1 MMNKISIICV
11 TRNDEYGAYQDLRTK
26 VFFNG
31 LNQIKNKQNYELIL
45 VDWNPP
51 NDRLPFYEQYKD
63 LFPKNIDTKIITVPS
78 ETHNNIV
85 GSKLFKLFEYYG
97 KNVGARHSSGN
108 YLIFTNP
115 DNFFFPELWSH
126 IEDNICENIF
136 MRLCRYDVRLPYVGN
151 IDVDVI
157 DGRSLIEN
165 PLHFYSTP
173 SHNLTLPKDYL
184 SLDKGFYWDINHEGA
199 SGDFLGVSK
208 SNFQKVK
215 GYVEHYTYGLFDG
228 LILKD
233 FVKLGLKQFILPT
246 VSIHI
251 DHSREGVVGRMSTQ
265 VSDAHVK
272 DDSWGLLGNDKISV
286 TEL

>member
-1 MMNKISIICV
+1 MTKISIICV
-11 TRNDEYGAYQDLRTK
+11 TRNDEYGMHQDLRTR
-26 VFFNG
+26 VFLNG
-31 LNQIKNKQNYELIL
+31 LNQIKNKEIYELVL
-45 VDWNPP
+45 VDWNPLP
-51 NDRLPFYEQYKD
+51 DRLSFYEQYKD
-63 LFPKNIDTKIITVPS
+63 LFPKNLKTKFVTVPS
-78 ETHNNIV
+78 EVHKSIV
-85 GSKLFKLFEYYG
+85 GSSVCRVFEYHG
-97 KNVGARHSSGN
+97 KNVGARYSSGS

-126 IEDNICENIF
+126 VENNISDELF
-136 MRLCRYDVRLPYVGN
+136 TRLCRCDVKNPNSGYVN
-151 IDVDVI
+151 VDII

-184 SLDKGFYWDINHEGA
+184 SLDKGFYWDVNHEGA

-233 FVKLGLKQFILPT
+233 FVNLGLKQFILPT
-246 VSIHI
+246 ISIHI
-251 DHSREGVVGRMSTQ
+251 DHSREGVIGRMSTQ
-265 VSDAHVK
+265 INDVHVK
-272 DDSWGLLGNDKISV
+272 NESWGLLGEDRISV
-286 TEL
+286 IEI